1 MFYAIYH
8 PYGTRTMSVGDA
20 LFRFAAREERDRKVD
35 DEPFDGSNY
44 HWSSVTRAEA
54 RRLFPRA
61 FADLENRDLLFERWE
76 DGQWMDRPTGGGYRY
91 ME

>member
-8 PYGTRTMSVGDA
+8 PYGTRTMSIGDA
-20 LFRFAAREERDRKVD
+20 LFRFATREERDRKV
-35 DEPFDGSNY
+35 ESFDGSDY
-44 HWSSVTRAEA
+44 HWSAVTRAEA

-76 DGQWMDRPTGGGYRY
+76 DGQWTGRATGGGYGY
-91 ME
+91 MG